1 MDTTQLPAV
10 ATLLTML
17 LFGATI
23 GMVGRARTRYGIRAP
38 ATTGN
43 PDFERAFRAQMNT
56 LESIVLMLPCLWL
69 AAQYFNP
76 TWAGVVGVVWVLARI
91 WYAIGYARSAA
102 GRHWGYV
109 FGAFANLV
117 LLAMALWGVAAAL
130 FTAV

>member
-1 MDTTQLPAV
+1 MDATQWPALV
-10 ATLLTML
+10 TLLTML
-17 LFGATI
+17 LFAGTI
-23 GMVGRARTRYGIRAP
+23 AAVGRARTRYGINAP

-43 PDFERAFRAQMNT
+43 PDFERVFRAQMNT

-69 AAQYFNP
+69 AAHYFNP
-76 TWAGVVGVVWVLARI
+76 TWAGVAGLVWVAARI
-91 WYAIGYARSAA
+91 WYAVGYVGSAA

-117 LLAMALWGVAAAL
+117 LLVMALWGVGKAL